1 MKRNMIYRFKM
12 HLVFALIFL
21 LSAAPAMHAN
31 VFVVFYATY
40 KGKTGHA
47 GIAIDRYD
55 ILVRDRIGNN
65 MEYTVT
71 DTQTTG
77 NLVYFD
83 LWPKGDAFIRA
94 HLKRDLEP
102 CYYELPRGS
111 NEQRITVNSLLAK
124 GLPHKEFQ
132 PVDGLIEIETHP
144 FQDYRLIDFLTA
156 LAAADKCFNAQLFNC
171 TDFVCRGLTVL
182 TGKKFTAKEVVL
194 FSRFSTPNALFKKLE
209 HSSIFITHI
218 LKHPGKEMEGSFF
231 TQKII
236 PELKNRIRARKTT
249 EQL

>member
-1 MKRNMIYRFKM
+1 MKRQSTYRLKM
-12 HLVFALIFL
+12 LPAFTLILL
-21 LSAAPAMHAN
+21 LSVAPALHAN
-31 VFVVFYATY
+31 VFVIFYSTY

-47 GIAIDRYD
+47 GIAVDRYD
-55 ILVRDRIGNN
+55 VFVRDQIYNN
-65 MEYTVT
+65 ETYAVN

-77 NLVYFD
+77 NLIYFD
-83 LWPKGDAFIRA
+83 LWPKSDAFIRG

-102 CYYELPRGS
+102 SYYQLPRSS
-111 NEQRITVNSLLAK
+111 NEQKITVSTLLSK

-132 PVDGLIEIETHP
+132 PVDGLIEIETRP
-144 FQDYRLIDFLTA
+144 FQDDRLVSFLTELSEA
-156 LAAADKCFNAQLFNC
+156 GACFNAQLFNC

-209 HSSIFITHI
+209 HTEVFITHI

-236 PELKNRIRARKTT
+236 PELKNKIRPRKTT

>member
-1 MKRNMIYRFKM
+1 MKRNNTYRLQM
-12 HLVFALIFL
+12 LSVVTLIFL
-21 LSAAPAMHAN
+21 LSVAPAMHAN
-31 VFVVFYATY
+31 VFVIFYSTY

-55 ILVRDRIGNN
+55 IFVRDLISNN
-65 MEYTVT
+65 IEYSVN
-71 DTQTTG
+71 DTQATG

-102 CYYELPRGS
+102 SYYQLPRAS
-111 NEQRITVNSLLAK
+111 NEQKITVNTLLAK

-132 PVDGLIEIETHP
+132 PVDGLIEIETLP
-144 FQDYRLIDFLTA
+144 FQDYRLLNFLVE
-156 LAAADKCFNAQLFNC
+156 LAAAEKCFNAQLFNC

-209 HSSIFITHI
+209 HTKLFIVHI

-236 PELKNRIRARKTT
+236 PELKNRIRQRKPT

>member
-1 MKRNMIYRFKM
+1 MKRKNTYPLNMLSLLTLIY
-12 HLVFALIFL
+12 L
-21 LSAAPAMHAN
+21 LSVAPAMHAN
-31 VFVVFYATY
+31 VFVIFYATY

-47 GIAIDRYD
+47 GIAVDRYD
-55 ILVRDRIGNN
+55 IFVHDLIENN
-65 MEYTVT
+65 EIHSVN
-71 DTQTTG
+71 DTQATG

-102 CYYELPRGS
+102 SYYQLPRSS
-111 NEQRITVNSLLAK
+111 NEQKITVNSLLAK

-144 FQDYRLIDFLTA
+144 FQDYRLQNFLTE
-156 LAAADKCFNAQLFNC
+156 LAAAEKCFNAQLFNC

-209 HSSIFITHI
+209 HTQLFIVHI
-218 LKHPGKEMEGSFF
+218 LKHPGREMEGSFF

-236 PELKNRIRARKTT
+236 PELKNRIRPRKTT